1 MVTAGG
7 CVVPSATFRPV
18 PLKQTFVGVSEHNM
32 HKRLNMMNE
41 IAFDYAVKALAR
53 GKQVMVFVHSRK
65 DTGKT
70 ARAIQ
75 VRLPPHSRL

>member
-1 MVTAGG
+1 M
-7 CVVPSATFRPV
+7 

-32 HKRLNMMNE
+32 HKRLSMMNE
-41 IAFDYAVKALAR
+41 IAFDFAVKALAR

-75 VRLPPHSRL
+75 VRSPRPSGSIAVRCRALGWWCG